1 MRHEKA
7 DFNAF
12 LTLPLK
18 IIIDLSYHHV
28 NFPFDGNIEREAV
41 LTLHLYYRY
50 IK

>member
-1 MRHEKA
+1 MKKRTLML
-7 DFNAF
+7 FNFAF
-12 LTLPLK
+12 EDNS
-18 IIIDLSYHHV
+18 DLSYHHV